1 MRLPIRQVSI
11 ALVPPGQ
18 QKSSVI
24 FVDRGGSYAVS
35 TVRWSVARGFLAQLV
50 GHGLMVAALVM
61 WGGMFRLD
69 AADAPEIGGL
79 FRLQDILAGL
89 VGTALVFLFLTKNR
103 WSSHLVAQ
111 FAIVFIIVV
120 HATLIGLINGNKLV
134 NIALELRPFL
144 YLIVGI
150 LTAMM
155 LCRSSIDKMLRLY
168 ATLMSIAILTQFVL
182 LNAGGSLL
190 FLTGT
195 HLGNIFTLGLPIV
208 RPQAFHLIGAGFIL
222 AVTRPGRSR
231 FRLDTWIML
240 VALVITQSK
249 TYWLMGA
256 FAAIVSILAD
266 RALSRASKLGLFGMG
281 IVCLILLAVL
291 PAPVGDRTHS
301 LLQLVYKKFALVF
314 QDENIGY
321 GVIGVRM
328 KEASLLLAPLDEP
341 ATLILGRGLGY
352 VYRDPGLFFYRE
364 NPRDLERLAMFG
376 HNYYLWL
383 LLKAGLVG
391 VLLFACAIVPVLL
404 SLGSKDS
411 DRRRF
416 AAVCLAVLI
425 GAVTLGSMEDP
436 TGAYL
441 LGVLMAC
448 AGRPERRENKH
459 NRIIQKTTAIP

>member
-1 MRLPIRQVSI
+1 MAFVPLDHQRVS
-11 ALVPPGQ
+11 AT
-18 QKSSVI
+18 
-24 FVDRGGSYAVS
+24 FEHEGSHAAGA
-35 TVRWSVARGFLAQLV
+35 VRWSVDRCFLAQLV

-69 AADAPEIGGL
+69 AVDAPEIGGL
-79 FRLQDILAGL
+79 FRFQDILAGL
-89 VGTALVFLFLTKNR
+89 SGTALVFLFLTKNR
-103 WSSHLVAQ
+103 WSSHWVAQ
-111 FAIVFIIVV
+111 VAIVFVIAV
-120 HATLIGLINGNKLV
+120 HATFIGLINGNKLV

-144 YLIVGI
+144 YLIAGI

-155 LCRSSIDKMLRLY
+155 LYRPIIDRMLRLY
-168 ATLMSIAILTQFVL
+168 ATLMSVAILAQFVL
-182 LNAGGSLL
+182 LNAGSSLL
-190 FLTGT
+190 FLTGA

-222 AVTRPGRSR
+222 AVTRSGRSR
-231 FRLDTWIML
+231 FRLDTWIIL
-240 VALVITQSK
+240 VALIITQSK

-256 FAAIVSILAD
+256 FATILSILTD
-266 RALSRASKLGLFGMG
+266 HSLSQASKLGLFGLG
-281 IVCLILLAVL
+281 IVYLIMLAVL
-291 PAPVGDRTHS
+291 PAPVGDRIQS
-301 LLQLVYKKFALVF
+301 PLELVYKKFALVF

-321 GVIGVRM
+321 GVIDVRM
-328 KEASLLLAPLDEP
+328 EEARLLLMPLDEP
-341 ATLILGRGLGY
+341 AALVFGRGFGY
-352 VYRDPGLFFYRE
+352 VYRDIGLFFYRE

-391 VLLFACAIVPVLL
+391 VLLFACASVPVLL

-416 AAVCLAVLI
+416 AAVFLAVLI
-425 GAVTLGSMEDP
+425 GAATLGSMEGP

-448 AGRPERRENKH
+448 AVRPERRENKH
-459 NRIIQKTTAIP
+459 ARIIQKTTSIP